1 VLYRAEGNYAHDY
14 LHYSIQNFL
23 VTVFIMLQTHALFS
37 KLFPINQCE
46 IGKTL
51 LVALAK
57 QLDIGLIVR
66 SPALYNSIR

>member
-1 VLYRAEGNYAHDY
+1 
-14 LHYSIQNFL
+14 
-23 VTVFIMLQTHALFS
+23 MLMITCIILFRISWLQFSLCSKLMHALIA

-51 LVALAK
+51 LVVLAK

-66 SPALYNSIR
+66 SPAFYNSIR